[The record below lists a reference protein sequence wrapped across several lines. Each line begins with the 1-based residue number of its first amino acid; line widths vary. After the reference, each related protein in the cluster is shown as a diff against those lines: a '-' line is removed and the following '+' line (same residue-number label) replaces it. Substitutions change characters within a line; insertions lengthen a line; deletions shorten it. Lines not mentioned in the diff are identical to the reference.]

1 MTTLQNSGNEQGVAT
16 TMAAPIALVFTDM
29 VGSSA
34 AKRGAALGSDVRT
47 RDRAYLESIQ
57 AKYLRLIRRAT
68 AEHNGKEIM
77 TIGDSF
83 FLAFEDPVDA
93 IRCCA
98 AIQQRLC
105 AEPIATPSGPMRLR
119 IGIHVGT
126 PEYFENSW
134 HGIDVD
140 IAARAQSAGSPG
152 QIIVTEAAAL
162 KAMGDV
168 PHITF
173 RPLGTFAL
181 KGVGDLRLWDADYDR
196 NKPRRPAIESIEQRR
211 RKRIA
216 TKAAFLLAIIALASG
231 AAWGWREDRVT
242 SVLASAT
249 KQSITMADFENR
261 TGDPVFDHT
270 ITDVFAAQLE
280 QSPVLKL
287 VSHEHLRQNMEYLG
301 RSPDQ
306 PITPDLIRETGIKAY
321 LTGSIAKIGD
331 KYVVTVSAKDISTG
345 DDIVTEQEKTDD
357 KNHVLDIVD
366 KVAIATRLHLGGSLT
381 SIHKRDALLGEAA
394 LPSLEAFARTPS
406 VTWNTWHRARPGV
419 NPANPA
425 PRLQ

>member
-1 MTTLQNSGNEQGVAT
+1 VTTLLDSGNEQGIAT

-34 AKRGAALGSDVRT
+34 AKRGAALGSDVST

-57 AKYLRLIRRAT
+57 AKYLRLIRRAI

-140 IAARAQSAGSPG
+140 IAARVQSAGSPG

-162 KAMGDV
+162 KAIGDI

-196 NKPRRPAIESIEQRR
+196 NKPRQPAIESIEQRR

-216 TKAAFLLAIIALASG
+216 SKAAFLLAIIALASG
-231 AAWGWREDRVT
+231 AAWRWREDRVT

-270 ITDVFAAQLE
+270 ITDVFTAELE

-301 RSPDQ
+301 RPSDQ
-306 PITPDLIRETGIKAY
+306 PITPDLIRETGIREGIKAY
-321 LTGSIAKIGD
+321 LTESIAKIGD
-331 KYVVTVSAKDISTG
+331 TYVVTVSAKDISTG

-357 KNHVLDIVD
+357 ENHVLDIVD
-366 KVAIATRLHLGGSLT
+366 KVAIAMRRHLGGSLT
-381 SIHKRDALLGEAA
+381 SVHKLDAPLGEAA
-394 LPSLEAFARTPS
+394 PPSWRLSR
-406 VTWNTWHRARPGV
+406 VRP
-419 NPANPA
+419 
-425 PRLQ
+425 L

>member
-1 MTTLQNSGNEQGVAT
+1 MTTLLNPGNAQGIAT

-34 AKRGAALGSDVRT
+34 AKRGAVLGSDVIT
-47 RDRAYLESIQ
+47 RDRVYLESIQ
-57 AKYLRLIRRAT
+57 AKYLRLIRRAI

-77 TIGDSF
+77 TFGDSF
-83 FLAFEDPVDA
+83 FLAFEDPADA

-140 IAARAQSAGSPG
+140 IAARVQSAGSPG
-152 QIIVTEAAAL
+152 QIIVTEAAELRAI
-162 KAMGDV
+162 GDV
-168 PHITF
+168 PDITF
-173 RPLGTFAL
+173 HPLGTFAL
-181 KGVGDLRLWDADYDR
+181 KGVGELRLWDADYGR
-196 NKPRRPAIESIEQRR
+196 NKPRQTAIESIEQRR
-211 RKRIA
+211 RKRITA
-216 TKAAFLLAIIALASG
+216 RAAFLLVIIALASG
-231 AAWGWREDRVT
+231 AAWRWREDRVT
-242 SVLASAT
+242 SVLAGAT
-249 KQSITMADFENR
+249 KQSIAVADFENR

-270 ITDVFAAQLE
+270 ITDVFTAQLE
-280 QSPVLKL
+280 QPPVLKL
-287 VSHEHLRQNMEYLG
+287 VSHEHLRQNLECLR

-306 PITPDLIRETGIKAY
+306 SITPELVPETEIRDEIKAY
-321 LTGSIAKIGD
+321 LTGRIAKNGD

-357 KNHVLDIVD
+357 KNHILGIVD
-366 KVAIATRLHLGGSLT
+366 KVAIEMRRRFGASLI
-381 SIHKRDALLGEAA
+381 SNHKPDALLGEVA
-394 LPSLEAFARTPS
+394 PPS
-406 VTWNTWHRARPGV
+406 VEALARMPPSMTWNAIKPE
-419 NPANPA
+419 
-425 PRLQ
+425 

>member
-1 MTTLQNSGNEQGVAT
+1 MTTLQNSGSRQSIAKAT
-16 TMAAPIALVFTDM
+16 AAPIALVFTDM

-34 AKRGAALGSDVRT
+34 AKREAALGSDVIT

-57 AKYLRLIRRAT
+57 AKYLQLVRRAIV
-68 AEHNGKEIM
+68 EHNGKEIM
-77 TIGDSF
+77 TIGDAF
-83 FLAFEDPVDA
+83 FLAFEYPVDA

-105 AEPIATPSGPMRLR
+105 ADPIATPSGPMRLR

-126 PEYFENSW
+126 PQYFENSW
-134 HGIDVD
+134 HGLDVD
-140 IAARAQSAGSPG
+140 IAARAQSAASPG
-152 QIIVTEAAAL
+152 QIIMTEAAAL
-162 KAMGDV
+162 EAIGHV

-196 NKPRRPAIESIEQRR
+196 NKPRRSAMESIEQRR

-216 TKAAFLLAIIALASG
+216 TKAASLLAIIALAVG
-231 AAWGWREDRVT
+231 AAWRWREDRVT

-270 ITDVFAAQLE
+270 ITDVFTTQLE

-287 VSHEHLRQNMEYLG
+287 VSQEHLLQNMELLG
-301 RSPDQ
+301 RSADQ
-306 PITPDLIRETGIKAY
+306 PLTTDVIRETEIRDGIKVY

-331 KYVVTVSAKDISTG
+331 IYVVTVRAKDILTG
-345 DDIVTEQEKTDD
+345 DDIVAEQEKTDD
-357 KNHVLDIVD
+357 KNHVLDIID
-366 KVAIATRLHLGGSLT
+366 KLAIAMRRHLGGSRT
-381 SIHKRDALLGEAA
+381 SIHRLDALLSEAA
-394 LPSLEAFARTPS
+394 PSLDAFAVRYTQYAKEEL
-406 VTWNTWHRARPGV
+406 HGE
-419 NPANPA
+419 
-425 PRLQ
+425 